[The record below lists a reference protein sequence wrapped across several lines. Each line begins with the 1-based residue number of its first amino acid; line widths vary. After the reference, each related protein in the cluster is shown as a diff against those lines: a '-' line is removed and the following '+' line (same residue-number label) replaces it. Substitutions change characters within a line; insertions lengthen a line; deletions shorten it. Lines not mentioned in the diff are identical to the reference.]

1 MDAARAGA
9 AVVHIHVR
17 DPATGAGARDPAL
30 FSEVVSRIRAVS
42 GEVDPV
48 LNLTAGMGGDL
59 VLGDPES
66 PLPVDP
72 AATDMAGASERL
84 AHVAE
89 LMPEICTLDCGT
101 MNFAAGGEYIMAN
114 TPGMLR
120 AMARRVQE
128 LGVRPELEVFDTG
141 HLVLVHE
148 LIQEGLIDDPPLIQL
163 CMGIPYG
170 APADVGT
177 LLAMVARLPAGAV
190 FSAFAIGRL
199 QLRSPRWR
207 RWSARTSGLDWRT
220 ICICLAAA
228 WRPMPSWSSGRWDC
242 SRGSECAC
250 WDRTRCARSSRC
262 APVSDLPQSVGL
274 LGGGVIGGGWAARFL
289 LAGVDVT
296 VYDPDPDAAAKVGRL
311 LENARR
317 AYDKL
322 TVLPLPPEGALTF
335 ASSVEEAVAG
345 AALVQE
351 SAPERLELKQRLLA
365 AASAAAGPE
374 VVICSSTSG
383 LRPSVLALEMDH
395 PERFVVGHPFNPV
408 YLLPLVELCAGDATA
423 PSAVERA
430 AAVYRALGMHPLTLR
445 HEIDGFIAD
454 RLLEALWREALWLV
468 HDDVASVAEVDDAIR
483 YGAGLRWAIMGTFL
497 TYRLAGGEEGMRA
510 FLEHFGPALA
520 LPWTKLVDVPELTP
534 SFLDKIADQ
543 SDAQAQGR
551 SVPELERERDDA
563 LVGVLQALRAR
574 GVGAGATVAAWERGL
589 LDVGPSARH
598 ELVRRRAARRR
609 SRCTRARSRRTGS
622 TTTATSPKAATSTC
636 SGRPPTPCSATSGS
650 TRPTSIRAGATT
662 RSRPTSPTSGS
673 CTPAT
678 ASRRPPRSSA
688 STTSAST
695 CST

>member
-1 MDAARAGA
+1 M
-9 AVVHIHVR
+9 
-17 DPATGAGARDPAL
+17 
-30 FSEVVSRIRAVS
+30 
-42 GEVDPV
+42 
-48 LNLTAGMGGDL
+48 
-59 VLGDPES
+59 
-66 PLPVDP
+66 
-72 AATDMAGASERL
+72 
-84 AHVAE
+84 
-89 LMPEICTLDCGT
+89 
-101 MNFAAGGEYIMAN
+101 
-114 TPGMLR
+114 
-120 AMARRVQE
+120 
-128 LGVRPELEVFDTG
+128 
-141 HLVLVHE
+141 
-148 LIQEGLIDDPPLIQL
+148 
-163 CMGIPYG
+163 
-170 APADVGT
+170 
-177 LLAMVARLPAGAV
+177 
-190 FSAFAIGRL
+190 
-199 QLRSPRWR
+199 
-207 RWSARTSGLDWRT
+207 
-220 ICICLAAA
+220 
-228 WRPMPSWSSGRWDC
+228 
-242 SRGSECAC
+242 
-250 WDRTRCARSSRC
+250 
-262 APVSDLPQSVGL
+262 SDLPQSVGL

-574 GVGAGATVAAWERGL
+574 GVGAGATVGAWERGL
-589 LDVGPSARH
+589 LDVVPAPFTSSSDGERPTPLTLYAREIPADWIDYNGH
-598 ELVRRRAARRR
+598 LTE
-609 SRCTRARSRRTGS
+609 SRYLDLLGEATDALLRYIGVDATYLDSGGS
-622 TTTATSPKAATSTC
+622 YYTVETHISHLGQLYAGDRVQAATQVLGFDDKRLHLFHVITRVGEDTPVATGEHMLVHVDAAEGRASAVRDGVLERVQSLAAAH
-636 SGRPPTPCSATSGS
+636 SGLPRPV
-650 TRPTSIRAGATT
+650 RAG
-662 RSRPTSPTSGS
+662 
-673 CTPAT
+673 
-678 ASRRPPRSSA
+678 RRIA
-688 STTSAST
+688 L
-695 CST
+695 